1 MCLTTPL
8 SVKFPDL
15 IPPRRV
21 TLNMVLLTDNLSQ
34 ASEFGFSA
42 PGKGSGNKEIE
53 IALSEIDKSSSYL
66 ATSRTDR
73 SLRWQSQGFVL
84 SIPTPRRTGWLQYDE
99 YLIGIWLRSP
109 LLTVR
114 WSIWEAWKG
123 KRKGELLVAGLWHV
137 LREVHFYLFL
147 AEKIKMWLIL
157 SEQPLNR
164 GESGIIN
171 ETRFW
176 SRGSTPIT
184 RLKRHFCT
192 G

>member
-53 IALSEIDKSSSYL
+53 IALSEIDKSSSYF

-84 SIPTPRRTGWLQYDE
+84 PIPTPRRTGWLQYDE

-192 G
+192 E

>member
-73 SLRWQSQGFVL
+73 SLRWQSHGFVL
-84 SIPTPRRTGWLQYDE
+84 SIPAPRRTGWLQYDE

-147 AEKIKMWLIL
+147 AENIKMWLIL